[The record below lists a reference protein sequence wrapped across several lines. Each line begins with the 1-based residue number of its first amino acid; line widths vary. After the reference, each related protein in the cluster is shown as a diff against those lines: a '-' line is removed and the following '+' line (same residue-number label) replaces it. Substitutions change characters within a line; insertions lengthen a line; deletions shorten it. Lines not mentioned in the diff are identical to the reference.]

1 MKSPQSRHVQV
12 YWEKWCNVFFTK
24 SQSLSWRKIA
34 ICPRVDNY
42 WSKMLRFFKYWDLK
56 FHDPEV
62 LLLVDEIMRRY
73 RMGKDINIE
82 VLSETFPP

>member
-1 MKSPQSRHVQV
+1 MR
-12 YWEKWCNVFFTK
+12 
-24 SQSLSWRKIA
+24 
-34 ICPRVDNY
+34 
-42 WSKMLRFFKYWDLK
+42 RFGEYWDLK

-82 VLSETFPP
+82 VLSEAFPP